1 MMVILNVI
9 IYLVVFMFLLLG
21 LFFGGI
27 LEYYNNFYNIILN
40 GYNKDC
46 RFVKVQSMV
55 IYVFLFFYLKLI
67 VDFDEVLSKLVMV
80 GFFIIIWEDENIKW
94 NFDEY
99 GNIILLYIDEL
110 LVWKLF
116 MVFFNIMLINVGLF
130 GFK

>member
-1 MMVILNVI
+1 
-9 IYLVVFMFLLLG
+9 
-21 LFFGGI
+21 
-27 LEYYNNFYNIILN
+27 
-40 GYNKDC
+40 
-46 RFVKVQSMV
+46 MV

>member
-1 MMVILNVI
+1 MMVVYNVI
-9 IYLVVFMFLLLG
+9 ILFVIFMFLLLG

-27 LEYYNNFYNIILN
+27 MIEYNNFYNIYLK

-46 RFVKVQSMV
+46 RFVQDQSMV
-55 IYVFLFFYLKLI
+55 MNVFLYFYLELI
-67 VDFDEVLSKLVMV
+67 VDFDEVLSKLVIV
-80 GFFIIIWEDENIKW
+80 GFFIICWKDEIIKW
-94 NFDEY
+94 NEFDYE
-99 GNIILLYIDEL
+99 NIILLYIDEL